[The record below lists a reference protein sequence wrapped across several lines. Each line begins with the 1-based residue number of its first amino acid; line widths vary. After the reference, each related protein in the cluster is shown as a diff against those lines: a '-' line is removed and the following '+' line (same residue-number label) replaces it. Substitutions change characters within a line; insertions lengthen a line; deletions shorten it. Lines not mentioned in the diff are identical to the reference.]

1 MAAEA
6 ITLLIPGA
14 GPPPTRIARVF
25 ACWSSLPI
33 VATST
38 VPSHPVM
45 FIHTRTLLVKATPR
59 PVRSGQIE
67 KIRDSDIRAVPLKWN
82 SHFDSDLDSHQQ
94 HLSANDAMASN
105 EIGQTSAV
113 AMAGS
118 QVFAPLYLSLLEIP
132 FEAEFDR
139 VQKLLLN

>member
-1 MAAEA
+1 
-6 ITLLIPGA
+6 
-14 GPPPTRIARVF
+14 
-25 ACWSSLPI
+25 
-33 VATST
+33 
-38 VPSHPVM
+38 
-45 FIHTRTLLVKATPR
+45 
-59 PVRSGQIE
+59 
-67 KIRDSDIRAVPLKWN
+67 
-82 SHFDSDLDSHQQ
+82 
-94 HLSANDAMASN
+94 MASN